1 MVATDFTSEREFES
15 DRFHAHVLH
24 ESDAQKVVMGYFRP
38 GQFIPVHAPDSDVAI
53 TVHEGSG
60 IVREGDRTHEVEPGS
75 VVVVPAGEPRGV
87 RAETELEATLVTAPP
102 PGEEAHEPVRRGI
115 AEGTFEPE

>member
-1 MVATDFTSEREFES
+1 MVATDFASEREFES
-15 DRFHAHVLH
+15 DRFHAQVLH

-60 IVREGDRTHEVEPGS
+60 IVRESDRTHVVEPGS
-75 VVVVPAGEPRGV
+75 VVVVPAGESRGV

-102 PGEEAHEPVRRGI
+102 PGETAHEPVRRGI